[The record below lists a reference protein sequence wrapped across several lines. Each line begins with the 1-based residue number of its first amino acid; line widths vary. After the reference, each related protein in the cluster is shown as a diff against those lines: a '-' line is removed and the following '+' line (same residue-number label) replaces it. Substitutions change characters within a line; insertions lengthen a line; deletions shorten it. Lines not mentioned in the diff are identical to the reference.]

1 MKIEH
6 KAIAGSLES
15 CDCLIVVSPDDILQI
30 HLESSVKQ
38 RFGKHIRSLVENI
51 LKELE
56 VDKGSVS
63 ITDQGALDYCIRARL
78 ITAIER
84 GSVC

>member
-1 MKIEH
+1 MKIEQ

-15 CDCLIVVSPDDILQI
+15 CDCLIVVSPDESLQI

-38 RFGKHIRSLVENI
+38 RFGNHIRSLVETI
-51 LKELE
+51 LKELN

-78 ITAIER
+78 TTAVKR